1 MIEHAGGISESLL
14 NSPPYGARDAA
25 EISLSRGDGR
35 TGTAVIALE
44 LPFFKYHLII
54 RFGYVW

>member
-25 EISLSRGDGR
+25 DVSFSIVEGR
-35 TGTAVIALE
+35 TGTAVIALKF
-44 LPFFKYHLII
+44 PFFKYHLIVCL
-54 RFGYVW
+54 GYVW